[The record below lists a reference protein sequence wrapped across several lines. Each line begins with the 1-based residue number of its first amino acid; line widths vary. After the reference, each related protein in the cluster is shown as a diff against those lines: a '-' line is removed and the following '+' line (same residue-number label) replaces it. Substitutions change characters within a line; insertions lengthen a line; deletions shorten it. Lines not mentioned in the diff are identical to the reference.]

1 MSISLTTKLSYGFGA
16 FGKDFAIGIVYMYLM
31 YYYTD
36 VVGLSVGLVGTLFLV
51 ARIWD
56 AINDPIMGWIVNAT
70 RTRWGKFKPWILI
83 GTLANSLILFL
94 LFSAHLFE
102 GTAQVVFVC
111 VTYILWGMT
120 YTIMDIPFWS
130 LVPTITL
137 DKRERE
143 QLVPYPRFFASLA
156 GFVTAGITLPF
167 VDAVGGADR
176 GFGFQIFTL
185 VLIAFFIAS
194 TFVTLR
200 NVHEVFSSDSDA
212 STDSARLTLK
222 GIVALIYKNDQLSCL
237 LGMAL
242 AYNIASNIIT
252 GFAIYYFTYVIG
264 DASLFPYYLSYAGA
278 ANLLTLILFPRLV
291 NALSRRVLWA
301 GASIL
306 PVISCIGL
314 FAMAL
319 AGYHNAPLIIVAGV
333 FLNVGTAL
341 FWVLQVIMVADTVDY
356 GEYKLNVRC
365 ESIAYSVQTMVVK
378 GGSAFAAFFIAV
390 VLGIIG
396 YTPNVA
402 QSAQTIQG
410 MQFIMIALPALFFI
424 MTLVLYFRYYRL
436 NGDALR
442 KIQIHLLDKYRKTP
456 SPAVVLE
463 KPVSVASVARD
474 VKA

>member
-1 MSISLTTKLSYGFGA
+1 MTTKLSYGFGA

-70 RTRWGKFKPWILI
+70 RSRWGKFKPWILI
-83 GTLANSLILFL
+83 GTLANSVILFL

-102 GTAQVVFVC
+102 GTTQIVFVC

-156 GFVTAGITLPF
+156 GFVTAGVTLP
-167 VDAVGGADR
+167 
-176 GFGFQIFTL
+176 
-185 VLIAFFIAS
+185 
-194 TFVTLR
+194 
-200 NVHEVFSSDSDA
+200 
-212 STDSARLTLK
+212 
-222 GIVALIYKNDQLSCL
+222 CL

-242 AYNIASNIIT
+242 AYNVASNIIT
-252 GFAIYYFTYVIG
+252 GFAIYYFSYVIG
-264 DASLFPYYLSYAGA
+264 DADLFPYYLSYAGA
-278 ANLLTLILFPRLV
+278 ANLVTLVFFPRLV
-291 NALSRRVLWA
+291 KSLSRRILWA

-306 PVISCIGL
+306 PVLSCGVL
-314 FAMAL
+314 LLMAL
-319 AGYHNAPLIIVAGV
+319 MSYHNVVLIVIAGIL
-333 FLNVGTAL
+333 LNVGTAL

-356 GEYKLNVRC
+356 GEYKLHVRC

-390 VLGIIG
+390 VLGMIG
-396 YTPNVA
+396 YVPNVE
-402 QSAQTIQG
+402 QSTQALLG
-410 MQFIMIALPALFFI
+410 MQFIMIALPTLFF
-424 MTLVLYFRYYRL
+424 MVTLILYFRFYRL
-436 NGDALR
+436 NGDTLR
-442 KIQIHLLDKYRKTP
+442 RIQIHLLDKYRKVP
-456 SPAVVLE
+456 PEPVHADIPVGAV
-463 KPVSVASVARD
+463 SD

>member
-1 MSISLTTKLSYGFGA
+1 MTTKLSYGFGA

-70 RTRWGKFKPWILI
+70 RSRWGKFKPWILI
-83 GTLANSLILFL
+83 GTLANSVILFL

-102 GTAQVVFVC
+102 GTTQIVFVC

-156 GFVTAGITLPF
+156 GFVTAGVTLPF
-167 VDAVGGADR
+167 VNYVGGGDR
-176 GFGFQIFTL
+176 GFGFQMFTL
-185 VLIAFFIAS
+185 VLIAFFIFS
-194 TFVTLR
+194 TIITLR
-200 NVHEVFSSDSDA
+200 NVHEVFSSDNQP
-212 STDSARLTLK
+212 SAEGSHLTLK
-222 GIVALIYKNDQLSCL
+222 AIVALIYKNDQLSCL

-242 AYNIASNIIT
+242 AYNVASNIIT
-252 GFAIYYFTYVIG
+252 GFAIYYFSYVIG
-264 DASLFPYYLSYAGA
+264 DADLFPYYLSYAGA
-278 ANLLTLILFPRLV
+278 ANLVTLVFFPRLV
-291 NALSRRVLWA
+291 KSLSRRILWA

-306 PVISCIGL
+306 PVLSCGVL
-314 FAMAL
+314 LLMAL
-319 AGYHNAPLIIVAGV
+319 MSYHNVVLIVIAGIL
-333 FLNVGTAL
+333 LNVGTAL
-341 FWVLQVIMVADTVDY
+341 FWVLQVIMVADIVDY
-356 GEYKLNVRC
+356 GEYKLHVRC

-390 VLGIIG
+390 VLGMIG
-396 YTPNVA
+396 YVPNVE
-402 QSAQTIQG
+402 QSTQALLG
-410 MQFIMIALPALFFI
+410 MQFIMIALPTLFF
-424 MTLVLYFRYYRL
+424 MVTLILYFRFYRL
-436 NGDALR
+436 NGDTLR
-442 KIQIHLLDKYRKTP
+442 RIQIHLLDKYRKVP
-456 SPAVVLE
+456 PEPVHADIPVGAV
-463 KPVSVASVARD
+463 SD